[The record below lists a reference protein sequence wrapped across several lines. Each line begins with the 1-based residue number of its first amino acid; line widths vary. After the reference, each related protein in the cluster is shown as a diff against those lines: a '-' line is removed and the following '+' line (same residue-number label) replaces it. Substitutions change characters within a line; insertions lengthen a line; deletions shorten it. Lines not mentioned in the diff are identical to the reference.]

1 MNLIFCAKK
10 NDAQISGIA
19 FMKKTPVFE
28 KNFECFQFICAGKI
42 FKTVCR
48 KFLKAHGSR
57 DILTFGDFIIL
68 KFAFHQNVNNKTQ
81 TLKNQENPGH
91 HFGDKYCTN
100 HLINHKSSSICKIG
114 LNPKEFELLA

>member
-28 KNFECFQFICAGKI
+28 KNFECFQF
-42 FKTVCR
+42 
-48 KFLKAHGSR
+48 LKVHGSR
-57 DILTFGDFIIL
+57 DILTFGDFIVL